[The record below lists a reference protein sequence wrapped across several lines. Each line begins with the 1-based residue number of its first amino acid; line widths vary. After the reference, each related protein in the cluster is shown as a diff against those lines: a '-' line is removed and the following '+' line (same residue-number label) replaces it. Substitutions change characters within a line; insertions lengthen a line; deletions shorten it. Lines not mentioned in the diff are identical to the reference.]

1 MATIAGT
8 AHSMKKMI
16 ALSLLLLMLGSVG
29 AAVRLPQ
36 EVIQDTSAQM
46 IDALRKN
53 SAALRQDSSR
63 IYELVEQIVLPNFDF
78 QLMSRWVLGRAWQQA
93 TAEQRRLFAD
103 EFRTLLVRTY
113 AKALLEYADQDIRVP
128 PQPPASSDQTTVR
141 TEVQPKTGRPIQIN
155 YSMNLGPQ
163 GWKVY
168 DVTVDSV
175 SLVTNYRSTFASQIR
190 NNGLDAVIADLR
202 QRNAQGGR

>member
-1 MATIAGT
+1 
-8 AHSMKKMI
+8 MKKMI

-53 SAALRQDSSR
+53 SVALRQDSSR

-113 AKALLEYADQDIRVP
+113 AKALLEDADQDIRVP

-141 TEVQPKTGRPIQIN
+141 TEVQPKMGRPSQIN

-202 QRNAQGGR
+202 QRNAQGGG

>member
-1 MATIAGT
+1 
-8 AHSMKKMI
+8 MKKMI

-53 SAALRQDSSR
+53 SVALRQDSSR

>member
-1 MATIAGT
+1 
-8 AHSMKKMI
+8 MKKMI

-202 QRNAQGGR
+202 QRNAQRGR

>member
-1 MATIAGT
+1 
-8 AHSMKKMI
+8 MKKMI
-16 ALSLLLLMLGSVG
+16 ALSLLLLMLSSVG

-53 SAALRQDSSR
+53 SVALRQDSSR

-93 TAEQRRLFAD
+93 TAEQRRLFTD

-128 PQPPASSDQTTVR
+128 PQPPTSSDQTTVR

-202 QRNAQGGR
+202 QRNAQRGR

>member
-1 MATIAGT
+1 
-8 AHSMKKMI
+8 MKKMI
-16 ALSLLLLMLGSVG
+16 AFIVLALALSGSLVG
-29 AAVRLPQ
+29 ASVRPPQ
-36 EVIQDTSAQM
+36 EVVQDTSARM

-63 IYELVEQIVLPNFDF
+63 IYELVDQIVLPNFDF
-78 QLMSRWVLGRAWQQA
+78 ELMSRWVLGRAWQQA
-93 TAEQRRLFAD
+93 TPDQRRRFAE

-113 AKALLEYADQDIRVP
+113 AKALLEYSDEDVRVP
-128 PQPPASSDQTTVR
+128 PQPPASGSETTVR

-155 YSMNLGPQ
+155 YSMHLGNA

-168 DVTVDSV
+168 DVTVDGV

-190 NNGLDAVIADLR
+190 NSGLDAVIADLQ

>member
-1 MATIAGT
+1 
-8 AHSMKKMI
+8 MKKMI